1 MHFARQRSIIGV
13 PLFPAVEVPVVDL
26 LLQYGLFLAKT
37 ITVVVAVLIIIVAIA
52 SLGGRRRSQ
61 EEGYIEVTRV
71 NEQLRDYAEVMREA
85 VFDKG
90 VFKAWRKSEKQERKK
105 DAKEKVGSDDGHGPR
120 VYVLHFHG
128 DIRASAVELLRR
140 EITAVLTLAE
150 AERDEVVVCLESPG
164 GMVHGYG
171 LAASQ
176 LDRIRQKNIP
186 LTICVDKVAASG
198 GYMMACLGNRILA
211 APFAVVGS
219 IGVVAQLPNFHR
231 LLQRHD
237 IDYEVLTAGE
247 YKRTLTV
254 FGKNTDEGRRKFQ
267 EELDD
272 THELFKDFVQQRRPQ
287 LDIGR
292 VATGEHWYG
301 QRALELKLVDELM
314 TSDEYLATRAR
325 DAQVFSV
332 RYVPKHRLL
341 TRLGLSA
348 EAALDRTLLRWWERL
363 QQRPWW

>member
-1 MHFARQRSIIGV
+1 M
-13 PLFPAVEVPVVDL
+13 VDL

-37 ITVVVAVLIIIVAIA
+37 ITVVVAALIVIVAIA
-52 SLGGRRRSQ
+52 NMGGRRRSQ
-61 EEGYIEVTRV
+61 EEGYIEITPI
-71 NEQLRDYAEVMREA
+71 NERFREYAEAMREA
-85 VFDKG
+85 VFHKSAL
-90 VFKAWRKSEKQERKK
+90 KAWRKSEKQSRKQESK
-105 DAKEKVGSDDGHGPR
+105 AKEKQESEAESR

-140 EITAVLTLAE
+140 EISALLTLAD
-150 AERDEVVVCLESPG
+150 AARDEVVVCLESPG

-176 LDRIRQKNIP
+176 LDRIRQRDIP

-198 GYMMACLGNRILA
+198 GYMMACLGSRILA

-219 IGVVAQLPNFHR
+219 IGVVAQMPNFHR

-237 IDYEVLTAGE
+237 IDFEVLTAGE

-254 FGKNTDEGRRKFQ
+254 FGRNTEEGRRKFQ

-272 THELFKDFVQQRRPQ
+272 THELFKEFVQQRRPQ
-287 LDIGR
+287 LDMAR

-314 TSDEYLATRAR
+314 TSDEYLAKRAQ
-325 DAQVFSV
+325 DAQVFAV
-332 RYVPKHRLL
+332 QYVPKHRLL

>member
-1 MHFARQRSIIGV
+1 
-13 PLFPAVEVPVVDL
+13 
-26 LLQYGLFLAKT
+26 
-37 ITVVVAVLIIIVAIA
+37 VVVALLVIIVAI
-52 SLGGRRRSQ
+52 SNVGSRRRGQ
-61 EEGYIEVTRV
+61 DEGYIEVTPV
-71 NEQLRDYAEVMREA
+71 NERLRDYAEAMRHA
-85 VFDKG
+85 VFDKNAL
-90 VFKAWRKSEKQERKK
+90 KAWRKSEKQSRKLEAK
-105 DAKEKVGSDDGHGPR
+105 DKPKVDGEPESR

-140 EITAVLTLAE
+140 EITAVLTLAD
-150 AERDEVVVCLESPG
+150 AAHDEVVVCLESPG

-176 LDRIRQKNIP
+176 LDRVRQKGIA

-211 APFAVVGS
+211 APFAVLGS

-254 FGKNTDEGRRKFQ
+254 FGKNTEEGRRKFQ

-272 THELFKDFVQQRRPQ
+272 THELFKEFVQQRRPQ
-287 LDIGR
+287 LDMAK

-301 QRALELKLVDELM
+301 QRALELKLVDELK
-314 TSDEYLATRAR
+314 TSDEYVAERAQ
-325 DAQVFSV
+325 DAKVFAV
-332 RYVPKHRLL
+332 QYVPKHRLL
-341 TRLGLSA
+341 ARLGLSA
-348 EAALDRTLLRWWERL
+348 EAALDRTLLRWWQRL

>member
-1 MHFARQRSIIGV
+1 M
-13 PLFPAVEVPVVDL
+13 LDL
-26 LLQYGLFLAKT
+26 LLQYSLFLAKT
-37 ITVVVAVLIIIVAIA
+37 VTVVLALLIVIAAIA
-52 SLGGRRRSQ
+52 NIGNRRRSQ
-61 EEGYIEVTRV
+61 EEGYLEVTAL
-71 NEQLRDYAEVMREA
+71 NERFQEYAEVLREA
-85 VFDKG
+85 IFDSG
-90 VFKAWRKSEKQERKK
+90 AFKLWRKSEKQRLKDEEKRKK
-105 DAKEKVGSDDGHGPR
+105 EEKAAESR
-120 VYVLHFHG
+120 VYVLHFNG

-140 EITAVLTLAE
+140 EITAVLTLAD
-150 AERDEVVVCLESPG
+150 AKHDEIVVCVESPG
-164 GMVHGYG
+164 GLVHGYG

-176 LDRIRQKNIP
+176 LARIRQKNIP

-198 GYMMACLGNRILA
+198 GYMMACIGNRILA

-231 LLQRHD
+231 LLRKHD

-254 FGKNTDEGRRKFQ
+254 FGENTEAGRRKFQ
-267 EELDD
+267 EELED
-272 THELFKDFVQQRRPQ
+272 THELFKDFVQQHRPQ
-287 LDIGR
+287 LDINQ

-301 QRALELKLVDELM
+301 QRALDLKLVDELK
-314 TSDEYLATRAR
+314 TSDEYLAERSQE
-325 DAQVFSV
+325 AQVFAI